1 MREGQTCSIHCWMMT
16 RGLTPT
22 QKLQLLC
29 IPKSLL
35 ACECLWQNTMSTM
48 RNQAAS
54 SESQS
59 LPKNL
64 RQHLLNALLYTSSGG
79 GRQVWIARA
88 MQAAGPRSPPVFTCP
103 APTPPET
110 PPDKQDT
117 AAAKSQ
123 TKLERP
129 EPKRLAAARLSAPTP
144 ICIAGN
150 MSDNITMVNNS
161 LLLVLHRTV
170 DGMHVP
176 LTACAAAA
184 STTCAP
190 SCLSPR
196 LGAAAREAAPRVRFH
211 VCSAITVT
219 AQ

>member
-1 MREGQTCSIHCWMMT
+1 MHFC
-16 RGLTPT
+16 
-22 QKLQLLC
+22 
-29 IPKSLL
+29 LL
-35 ACECLWQNTMSTM
+35 ACECWWQNTSRPCEIRLRHLSPSRCRKIHGSICSMHSCT
-48 RNQAAS
+48 RPAA
-54 SESQS
+54 EED
-59 LPKNL
+59 KCDL
-64 RQHLLNALLYTSSGG
+64 RGPC
-79 GRQVWIARA
+79 
-88 MQAAGPRSPPVFTCP
+88 QAAGPRFPPVFTCP

-123 TKLERP
+123 IKLERA

-144 ICIAGN
+144 TCMADMRFSNSATCQALPSFELLGLKAAEHF
-150 MSDNITMVNNS
+150 ITMVNNS
-161 LLLVLHRTV
+161 LLLVLRRTV

-211 VCSAITVT
+211 ACSAITVT